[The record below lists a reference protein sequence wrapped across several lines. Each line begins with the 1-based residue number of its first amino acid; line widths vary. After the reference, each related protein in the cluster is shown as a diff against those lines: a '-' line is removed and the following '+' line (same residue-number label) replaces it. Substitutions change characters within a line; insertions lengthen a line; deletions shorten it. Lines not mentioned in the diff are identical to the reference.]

1 MPEVSVKFPAVIREF
16 SFKFPAEKNTPLK
29 NFLGTSSRVPL
40 FFAAMI
46 LGRVLWFELKFK

>member
-16 SFKFPAEKNTPLK
+16 SFKVPAEKNTPLK

-40 FFAAMI
+40 FFAAMSM
-46 LGRVLWFELKFK
+46 GP